1 MKNMNNGIN
10 KNLNEKFLQS
20 FSLLN
25 QLIDN
30 KNSSKVYHPML
41 ENYGEKFKNV
51 NKSNMMKNARE

>member
-1 MKNMNNGIN
+1 MKNMNDGKN
-10 KNLNEKFLQS
+10 KNSYEKFLQS

-51 NKSNMMKNARE
+51 NKSNMMKNARQ